1 MKNLPRS
8 RSTRAG
14 KLLLLV
20 VCWVIFC
27 LPTRAAAQPPAASQP
42 LQLAISIEE
51 SSLTEPFPARI
62 NLHFHNAGSHPLWL
76 YTPLRDASE
85 VNFTSGG
92 SSLAVHLEPVAPSTP
107 GKGAFTPAT
116 PAPSAPPTGTSA
128 PPSGAGSPAIGT
140 LLLSAGF
147 PHPKLVKIAP
157 GGDYEETAVIHIT
170 PAMLQTPNGAQ
181 PVWGNYS
188 LSVAYSAAFSNANS
202 INQNLGVVIWQG
214 TLDSNSVQLV
224 LSRPAAT
231 SSGSVSGTVLDHDMR
246 QAAGILVS
254 LSDWNEHPI
263 AQIVTGNDGGF
274 SFTNLPYGRY
284 WVTVRRL
291 GSAEDRSF
299 FEHADL
305 TASQPEARL
314 KLILLNEEIYEEKQ
328 LQHKPVL
335 FRITTSAG
343 NPVENATLEV
353 LWSSGTVINHLKQ
366 KLDSDGLAVL
376 NLIPGTNYVTIVKHG
391 CPKED
396 RTADVAPG
404 GGIDGFSFTL
414 ECQR

>member
-128 PPSGAGSPAIGT
+128 IGT

-181 PVWGNYS
+181 PV
-188 LSVAYSAAFSNANS
+188 
-202 INQNLGVVIWQG
+202 
-214 TLDSNSVQLV
+214 
-224 LSRPAAT
+224 
-231 SSGSVSGTVLDHDMR
+231 
-246 QAAGILVS
+246 
-254 LSDWNEHPI
+254 
-263 AQIVTGNDGGF
+263 
-274 SFTNLPYGRY
+274 
-284 WVTVRRL
+284 
-291 GSAEDRSF
+291 
-299 FEHADL
+299 
-305 TASQPEARL
+305 
-314 KLILLNEEIYEEKQ
+314 
-328 LQHKPVL
+328 
-335 FRITTSAG
+335 
-343 NPVENATLEV
+343 
-353 LWSSGTVINHLKQ
+353 
-366 KLDSDGLAVL
+366 
-376 NLIPGTNYVTIVKHG
+376 
-391 CPKED
+391 
-396 RTADVAPG
+396 
-404 GGIDGFSFTL
+404 
-414 ECQR
+414 

>member
-1 MKNLPRS
+1 MKHLTQ
-8 RSTRAG
+8 TRLIHAWKISLLAAG
-14 KLLLLV
+14 WLAL
-20 VCWVIFC
+20 C
-27 LPTRAAAQPPAASQP
+27 LPAQAMIPPQTASQP
-42 LQLAISIEE
+42 LQLLISIEQ
-51 SSLTEPFPARI
+51 SSLAEPFPARI
-62 NLHFHNAGSHPLWL
+62 TLHFHNAGSQALWL
-76 YTPLRDASE
+76 YTPMRDASE
-85 VNFTSGG
+85 INFVSGG
-92 SSLAVHLEPVAPSTP
+92 SSLAVHLEPVGQSMPS
-107 GKGAFTPAT
+107 KMAAA
-116 PAPSAPPTGTSA
+116 PAPSAPPAGASA
-128 PPSGAGSPAIGT
+128 PEPGAASPAVGT

-147 PHPKLVKIAP
+147 PHPKLVEIAP

-170 PAMLQTPNGAQ
+170 PATLPTQTGSQ
-181 PVWGNYS
+181 PAWGNYN

-202 INQNLGVVIWQG
+202 INQNLGVHIWQG
-214 TLDSNSVQLV
+214 TLNSNSVQLT
-224 LSRPAAT
+224 LSPPAAA
-231 SSGSVSGTVLDHDMR
+231 SHGSISGTVLDHDMR
-246 QAAGILVS
+246 QDDGVLVS
-254 LSDWNEHPI
+254 LSDWNEHLV
-263 AQIVTGNDGGF
+263 AQMVTGNDGGF

-284 WVTVRRL
+284 WVTVRRP
-291 GSAEDRSF
+291 GAAEDRGF

-314 KLILLNEEIYEEKQ
+314 KLIMLNEEIYEEKQ

-335 FRITTSAG
+335 FRITNGAG

-414 ECQR
+414 ECQK